1 MYLKTAKTKHSFG
14 VFVQLFKLGYGE
26 PLSLPEL
33 GVAFC
38 SGFEKNGPIH
48 TVLDSTIELGIDSPI
63 FIPRKITMSYRK
75 P

>member
-1 MYLKTAKTKHSFG
+1 MYLRPAKTKHLFG
-14 VFVQLFKLGYGE
+14 VFVQFFKLGYGE

-38 SGFEKNGPIH
+38 SGFVKNDHIH
-48 TVLDSTIELGIDSPI
+48 TKFDSIMELGIDSPI
-63 FIPRKITMSYRK
+63 FIPIKITMSYRK